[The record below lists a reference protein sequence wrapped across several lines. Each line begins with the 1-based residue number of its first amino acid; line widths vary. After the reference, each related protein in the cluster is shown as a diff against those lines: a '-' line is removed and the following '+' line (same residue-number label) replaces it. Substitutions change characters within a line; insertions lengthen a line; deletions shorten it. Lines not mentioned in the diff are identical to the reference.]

1 MAQHDQV
8 IDDDIG
14 LPVRLDIN
22 AALAAIFSSSAGAT
36 EPDVIVPGQLW
47 FDTSGG
53 TGVVKLRNAANTG
66 WKVLSFGAFDG
77 STVYTRAEMEARFQ
91 PLAITYTMSQSD
103 ALFNQLSYTKPEL
116 DAKFATL
123 LDATFAP
130 SAAPTK
136 KTHFDLT
143 PILAGQDR
151 AILVPDKPGLTLG
164 GWELIVD
171 EEFAGVTLGRDYI
184 DLGAFTTLQIE
195 AELWP
200 VSANAIF
207 DMYFSTD
214 NGASWITSAV
224 YYYTYLYAN
233 STQAQGSGLTGQTRI
248 PLTINNNQLPG
259 ASIPRTLIDMKL
271 QGFNKARWS
280 RGRMMHSFG
289 NAAGI
294 AGFFTFETSIG
305 CASSVVNNALR
316 IGSAGVAFNGHVT
329 IHGLRG

>member
-36 EPDVIVPGQLW
+36 EPEVIVPGQLW
-47 FDTSGG
+47 FDTSTG
-53 TGVVKLRNAANTG
+53 TGTIKYRNAANTA
-66 WKVLSFGAFDG
+66 WKVISFGSFDA
-77 STVYTRAEMEARFQ
+77 STVYTRAEMDARFQ

-103 ALFNQLSYTKPEL
+103 AQFNQLSYTKPEV
-116 DAKFATL
+116 DAKFATF
-123 LDATFAP
+123 LDPVFAP

-171 EEFAGVTLGRDYI
+171 EEFSGVAFRNWP

-200 VSANAIF
+200 VSANAVF
-207 DMYFSTD
+207 DMYFSSD
-214 NGASWITSAV
+214 NGATWITSAG

-233 STQAQGSGLTGQTRI
+233 STQALGGGTTGQTHL
-248 PLTINNNQLPG
+248 PLTINNIQLPG
-259 ASIPRTLIDMKL
+259 ATITRTLVDMKM

-280 RGRMMHSFG
+280 RGRMMHTFA
-289 NAAGI
+289 NATGLG
-294 AGFFTFETSIG
+294 GFYTFETACGLAQSNIH
-305 CASSVVNNALR
+305 NAIR
-316 IGSAGVAFNGHVT
+316 IDAAGPLFNGHMT
-329 IHGLRG
+329 IHGMRG